1 MSAGGIMVTQV
12 LKLTVVTHKWLQEQV
27 TSSCIRLPM
36 LVRTE
41 KRPLLNMLEQLSQLR
56 NKIGKRVV

>member
-1 MSAGGIMVTQV
+1 
-12 LKLTVVTHKWLQEQV
+12 
-27 TSSCIRLPM
+27 M